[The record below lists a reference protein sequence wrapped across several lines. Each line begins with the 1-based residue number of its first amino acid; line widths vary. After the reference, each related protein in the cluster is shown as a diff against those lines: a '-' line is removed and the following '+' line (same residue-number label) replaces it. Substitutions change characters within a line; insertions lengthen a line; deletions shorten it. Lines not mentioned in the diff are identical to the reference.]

1 MTGKKVCLIIGL
13 GNPGD
18 RYRNTRHNMGFMVVD
33 KIADDL
39 SISLTKNKFQAVY
52 GKGQIHGI
60 DVFLIKPMTYM
71 NKSGFSIGR
80 FANFYKVSNRDIVV
94 IHDDIDLDFGR
105 IKIKEKG
112 GDGGH
117 RGIRSTLDALGGD
130 EFCRLRMGV
139 GRSGFDIDVSDH
151 VLRPFNAEEQSVLK
165 QFIEKARD
173 AVVTILCK
181 GTKEGMNRFNNSK
194 IVISS

>member
-1 MTGKKVCLIIGL
+1 MSGKRVCLIIGL

-18 RYRNTRHNMGFMVVD
+18 RYQKTRHNIGFRAVE
-33 KIADDL
+33 KISDDFG
-39 SISLTKNKFQAVY
+39 ISLDKTKFQATY
-52 GKGQIHGI
+52 GKGKLDGI
-60 DVFLIKPMTYM
+60 DVLLVKPMTYM

-117 RGIRSTLDALGGD
+117 KGIRSTIDALGGND
-130 EFCRLRMGV
+130 FCRLRMGV
-139 GRSGFDIDVSDH
+139 GAFRV
-151 VLRPFNAEEQSVLK
+151 
-165 QFIEKARD
+165 
-173 AVVTILCK
+173 
-181 GTKEGMNRFNNSK
+181 
-194 IVISS
+194 